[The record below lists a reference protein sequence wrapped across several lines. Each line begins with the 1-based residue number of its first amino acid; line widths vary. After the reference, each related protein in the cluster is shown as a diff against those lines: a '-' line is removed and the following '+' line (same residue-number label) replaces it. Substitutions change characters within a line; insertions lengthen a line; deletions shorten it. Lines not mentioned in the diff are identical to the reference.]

1 MTKRSIKISAAF
13 AGVLLVG
20 SAVAGCSG
28 GSGGDTPSGK
38 STTSGGSATSAASAN
53 TPYCKDMKSAIKDF
67 GTLNAGDFSKLDAAF
82 ATFHT
87 LAAESP
93 SKIKA
98 DWAYLSSAMTT
109 MEKGFK
115 DAGIK
120 FSDFA
125 GLKTGTAPKGVSA
138 AKLKKLS
145 ASMSEFGGAKFKTA
159 SDNIAKNA
167 KDECKVD
174 IAG

>member
-38 STTSGGSATSAASAN
+38 STTSGDNATSAN
-53 TPYCKDMKSAIKDF
+53 TPYCNDMKSAIKDF

-98 DWAYLSSAMTT
+98 DWTYLESAMTT

-115 DAGIK
+115 DAGLK
-120 FSDFA
+120 FSDFD
-125 GLKTGTAPKGVSA
+125 GLKKGTAPKDVSA

-174 IAG
+174 ITG